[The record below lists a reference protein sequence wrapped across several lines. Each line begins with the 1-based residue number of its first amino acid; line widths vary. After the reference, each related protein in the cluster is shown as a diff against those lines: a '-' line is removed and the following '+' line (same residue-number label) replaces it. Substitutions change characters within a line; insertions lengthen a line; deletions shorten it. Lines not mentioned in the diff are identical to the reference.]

1 MYTGALKSPV
11 LFFEKSNQ
19 TTVVI
24 WNTEKISRALFML
37 QA

>member
-1 MYTGALKSPV
+1 MYTGELKTPV

-19 TTVVI
+19 TKIVI

-37 QA
+37 HA